1 MALAAA
7 FLAITVAAGA
17 DEPLGTE
24 AAAAVLQQHMLPRG
38 EPLVPADENHQCFN
52 STNPHFS
59 CDAAPC
65 FCNATWDDHEVQSID
80 GLLFSAKYNL
90 SLHMFK
96 PPSTDVRLKRPAMVM
111 IHGGG
116 FINGNRDDK
125 KDLIEWCMELAMRG
139 YVAVSIDYRINKTMM
154 QTDSETSMVWA
165 AHDAKA
171 AVRWLRANAAK
182 YRIDADRIGVFGSS
196 AGAMTT
202 IFMSALA
209 TEGDSGSPGFSSS
222 VSAAVSLSGALA
234 CIMPTNASQCQC
246 NFCVE
251 VNATLPPWLDFHG
264 CDDSTVPYGPCGDD
278 DAKCWGSGVDTVAAL
293 KAAGAP
299 AALYSFPGAG
309 HVPWGD
315 LAKVDA
321 ASAFLGFLAINL
333 DLGGAECPKEDES
346 GGLSR
351 GDERPLSF
359 V

>member
-24 AAAAVLQQHMLPRG
+24 AAAPVLQQHMLPRG

-171 AVRWLRANAAK
+171 AA
-182 YRIDADRIGVFGSS
+182 
-196 AGAMTT
+196 
-202 IFMSALA
+202 
-209 TEGDSGSPGFSSS
+209 SPGRPSPLKVGSLQAYVKHDATAEDVSSS
-222 VSAAVSLSGALA
+222 IFFLR
-234 CIMPTNASQCQC
+234 CCP
-246 NFCVE
+246 
-251 VNATLPPWLDFHG
+251 HG
-264 CDDSTVPYGPCGDD
+264 
-278 DAKCWGSGVDTVAAL
+278 
-293 KAAGAP
+293 
-299 AALYSFPGAG
+299 
-309 HVPWGD
+309 
-315 LAKVDA
+315 
-321 ASAFLGFLAINL
+321 
-333 DLGGAECPKEDES
+333 
-346 GGLSR
+346 SR
-351 GDERPLSF
+351 GARWRR
-359 V
+359 